1 MKYFYILVL
10 FLMVGCKSQKLTIDE
25 KPNVAIKE
33 AFYKVV
39 PAAIKEGNTYVNI
52 IVDIYSVTNSTE
64 IIGVYFMENYTNLKQ
79 KTTNKQ
85 YIGSLTQTEKKRKM
99 KDFPFKLNVNEFV
112 LKYKEGKKIKYGLF
126 KIKQKNNMN
135 EVPM

>member
-1 MKYFYILVL
+1 
-10 FLMVGCKSQKLTIDE
+10 MVGCKSQKLTIDE